1 MEPAKKEYKDYEY
14 MYVRFMIMPDE
25 LESDPYNLYGN
36 SETVVAP
43 SSDSNIHHCR
53 LVAKNAK
60 EALEIGRQIVPK
72 KPEEVELFKEVAIKI

>member
-1 MEPAKKEYKDYEY
+1 MSEPKKEYKDYEY

-25 LESDPYNLYGN
+25 LESDPYNLFGN
-36 SETVVAP
+36 SATTVAP

-60 EALEIGRQIVPK
+60 EALEIGRQLVPK
-72 KPEEVELFKEVAIKI
+72 KPEEVEIFKEVAIRI